1 MNMKQYE
8 YISKFNERK
17 QYLEQ
22 YTKYAESNYSKWPPS
37 ALISV
42 ANSVVLQTAQCCK
55 QRSVAA
61 QCSSAE

>member
-42 ANSVVLQTAQCCK
+42 ANSAVLHAVQCGK
-55 QRSVAA
+55 
-61 QCSSAE
+61 